1 MKFVNTM
8 NSLMVKSKIK
18 FNSFLQDEKGD
29 TNFISVLV
37 LLGIALA
44 LAGVFLVFKSQILT
58 WVDTAI
64 GSFFETSAGR

>member
-1 MKFVNTM
+1 M